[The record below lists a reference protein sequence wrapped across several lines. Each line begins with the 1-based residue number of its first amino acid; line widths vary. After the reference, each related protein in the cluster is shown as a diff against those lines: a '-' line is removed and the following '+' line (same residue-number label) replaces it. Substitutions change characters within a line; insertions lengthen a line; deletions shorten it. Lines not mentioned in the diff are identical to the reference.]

1 MSLPLA
7 LVGEP
12 VAGEPVAN
20 SGAYPG
26 APGCAAGNTCLWH
39 GHVMQCIFHPC
50 ANTSAISAVNPC
62 AVSTM
67 GWLATS
73 HETHAF
79 ASIAAMRMAPILVD
93 GGSSVHTTNL
103 SITIAVQTTARH
115 TIAENVYNA
124 FCSAHL
130 LFFRNS
136 GSLLQH
142 SEPFVPT
149 TCPCMRRTGCCSPCN
164 IVLPTMPR
172 VPRHLVLPYC
182 K

>member
-20 SGAYPG
+20 SGSYPG
-26 APGCAAGNTCLWH
+26 TPGCAAGNTCLWH
-39 GHVMQCIFHPC
+39 GHVMQCVFHPC
-50 ANTSAISAVNPC
+50 ANTSAISAVNPF

-79 ASIAAMRMAPILVD
+79 ASIAAMRMVPILVD

-115 TIAENVYNA
+115 TIAENCYNA
-124 FCSAHL
+124 
-130 LFFRNS
+130 

-149 TCPCMRRTGCCSPCN
+149 TCPCLRRTGCCSPCS

-172 VPRHLVLPYC
+172 VPRPLVLPYC